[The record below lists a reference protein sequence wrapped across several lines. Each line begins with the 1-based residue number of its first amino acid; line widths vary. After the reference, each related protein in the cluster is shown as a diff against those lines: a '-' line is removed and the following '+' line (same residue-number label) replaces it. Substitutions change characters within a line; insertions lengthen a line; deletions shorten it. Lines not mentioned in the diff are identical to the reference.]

1 MSPRFLNVFKLL
13 IAMTV
18 GLMALGAGVR
28 AMHAGLSCPD
38 WPLCFGKVIPDFHV
52 GVYFEFIH
60 RTYAGIVAL
69 LFFTCLILLLRNRGV
84 PRSVKVLG
92 LLALATL
99 LTQIIMGGLTVLK
112 LLRVS
117 VVTSHLLLA
126 AAFASLLLI
135 MYSILT
141 RASIAKP
148 ALKLPAL
155 VKWPFVIFPAVV
167 FAQIWLGGLVAT
179 SYAGAACV
187 DFPTC
192 NGQWVPTWDGPIGLQ
207 VIHRFGAYTVALYA
221 IALLVL
227 VFVNR
232 REKFVTGQLLA
243 MSRMLLSVVALQI
256 CVGVANVLFFIPAWL
271 TVLHQLMAM
280 IILLT
285 ALRTAFIAREISR

>member
-1 MSPRFLNVFKLL
+1 MSRRFLNVFKVL
-13 IAMTV
+13 IVMTV

-60 RTYAGIVAL
+60 RAYAGLVAL
-69 LFFTCLILLLRNRGV
+69 LFFGCLFLLVRNPKV
-84 PRSVKVLG
+84 ARSVKVLG
-92 LLALATL
+92 FFALITL
-99 LTQIIMGGLTVLK
+99 LTQIVMGGLTVLK
-112 LLRVS
+112 LLQVS

-126 AAFASLLLI
+126 ATFAALLLI
-135 MYSILT
+135 MYSLLT
-141 RASIAKP
+141 RWTVAKP
-148 ALKLPAL
+148 RAKLPGRF
-155 VKWPFVIFPAVV
+155 KWPFLLFPLAV
-167 FAQIWLGGLVAT
+167 FGQIWLGGLVAT

-192 NGQWVPTWDGPIGLQ
+192 NGQWIPTWDGPIGLQ
-207 VIHRFGAYTVALYA
+207 VMHRFGAYAIALYA
-221 IALLVL
+221 IVLFLLV
-227 VFVNR
+227 FMNR
-232 REKFVTGQLLA
+232 RKKFVTHQLSA
-243 MSRMLLSVVALQI
+243 MSRKMLSVVALQI

-285 ALRTAFIAREISR
+285 ALRAAFIAREIS